1 MAEHAKHAQSNGM
14 KPFKL
19 FMRGMQAK
27 GGMKGLGLE
36 ELKGFEID
44 RAQIRMPLKPFRLST
59 NVGLRKNQRERHLNF
74 PVALDDLQPTPQQ
87 NDLQPDRHASQPALP

>member
-1 MAEHAKHAQSNGM
+1 M

-19 FMRGMQAK
+19 AMKGMQSE
-27 GGMKGLGLE
+27 GRMMGLGLE
-36 ELKGFEID
+36 ELKGFEIN